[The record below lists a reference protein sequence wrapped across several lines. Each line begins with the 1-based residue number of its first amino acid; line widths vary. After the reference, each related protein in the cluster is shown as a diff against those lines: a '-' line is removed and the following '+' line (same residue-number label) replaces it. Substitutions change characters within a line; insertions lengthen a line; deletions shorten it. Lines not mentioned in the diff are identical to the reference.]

1 MCFILI
7 IILIKISIKYYIK
20 IIKKRKGTK
29 ELKRLKSN
37 IILLSKRLKRE
48 RVLRSKY
55 K

>member
-7 IILIKISIKYYIK
+7 IILIKINIKYYVK
-20 IIKKRKGTK
+20 IIRKRKGIK

-37 IILLSKRLKRE
+37 IILLSKRLRRE
-48 RVLRSKY
+48 RVLKSKY

>member
-7 IILIKISIKYYIK
+7 IILIRISTKCYIK
-20 IIKKRKGTK
+20 MIKKRKGIK

-48 RVLRSKY
+48 RVLRS
-55 K
+55 

>member
-7 IILIKISIKYYIK
+7 TILIKISIKYYIK
-20 IIKKRKGTK
+20 IIKKRKGIK

-48 RVLRSKY
+48 RVLKSKY

>member
-7 IILIKISIKYYIK
+7 IILIKINTKYYIK

-48 RVLRSKY
+48 RVLGS
-55 K
+55 